1 MRSDRKSLRFFLP
14 IPSFFS
20 TFTVQKASFV
30 NEKNQN
36 EVLTKT
42 KMLMTEKEK
51 EYRRER
57 MVRSLTKCNLLTM
70 GCKTTGQ
77 VARQLRMTAKELYR
91 ELQER
96 DILYKSD
103 GIWMLTPA
111 YAFQNL
117 LRYRYTLYYTLLGEE
132 KVRVYPV
139 WTEKGLKFLTEEFQD
154 V

>member
-1 MRSDRKSLRFFLP
+1 
-14 IPSFFS
+14 
-20 TFTVQKASFV
+20 
-30 NEKNQN
+30 
-36 EVLTKT
+36 
-42 KMLMTEKEK
+42 MLMTEKEK

-91 ELQER
+91 ELKER

-111 YAFQNL
+111 YAFRGL
-117 LRYRYTLYYTLLGEE
+117 LRYRYTLYYTLLGEK

-139 WTEKGLKFLTEEFQD
+139 WTEKGVEFVKKEIEENNH
-154 V
+154 

>member
-1 MRSDRKSLRFFLP
+1 
-14 IPSFFS
+14 
-20 TFTVQKASFV
+20 
-30 NEKNQN
+30 
-36 EVLTKT
+36 
-42 KMLMTEKEK
+42 MTEKEK

-57 MVRSLTKCNLLTM
+57 MVLSLTKCNLLTM

-91 ELQER
+91 QLKER

-111 YAFQNL
+111 YAFRGL

>member
-1 MRSDRKSLRFFLP
+1 
-14 IPSFFS
+14 
-20 TFTVQKASFV
+20 
-30 NEKNQN
+30 
-36 EVLTKT
+36 
-42 KMLMTEKEK
+42 MTEKEK

-91 ELQER
+91 ELKER

-117 LRYRYTLYYTLLGEE
+117 LRYRYTLYYTLLGEK

>member
-1 MRSDRKSLRFFLP
+1 MTKDEQMYREERQLR
-14 IPSFFS
+14 
-20 TFTVQKASFV
+20 A
-30 NEKNQN
+30 
-36 EVLTKT
+36 
-42 KMLMTEKEK
+42 
-51 EYRRER
+51 
-57 MVRSLTKCNLLTM
+57 MVDCNLLTTD
-70 GCKTTGQ
+70 CVTTGQ

-91 ELQER
+91 ELKER

-111 YAFQNL
+111 YAFRGL
-117 LRYRYTLYYTLLGEE
+117 LRYRYTLYYTLLGEK

>member
-1 MRSDRKSLRFFLP
+1 
-14 IPSFFS
+14 
-20 TFTVQKASFV
+20 
-30 NEKNQN
+30 
-36 EVLTKT
+36 
-42 KMLMTEKEK
+42 MLMTEKEK

-91 ELQER
+91 ELKER

-111 YAFQNL
+111 YAFHGL
-117 LRYRYTLYYTLLGEE
+117 LRYRYTLYYTLLGEK

>member
-1 MRSDRKSLRFFLP
+1 
-14 IPSFFS
+14 
-20 TFTVQKASFV
+20 
-30 NEKNQN
+30 
-36 EVLTKT
+36 
-42 KMLMTEKEK
+42 MLMTEKEK

-91 ELQER
+91 QLKER

-139 WTEKGLKFLTEEFQD
+139 WTEKGLKFLTEEFQE